1 MTTLTLQ
8 QRLDAANEAYHALL
22 LGASAREVRDSDGSM
37 VTYTSANRDALL
49 AYIHSLEAQIASASG
64 GAARNRKPPM
74 VFF

>member
-37 VTYTSANRDALL
+37 IVYTAANRDALQ
-49 AYIHSLEAQIASASG
+49 AYIHSLEAQITAAAGSAPRS
-64 GAARNRKPPM
+64 RKPPM